1 MIHTF
6 GQDQRFGEEGKTQAD
21 NPPAR
26 AKLVSEI
33 SDAKGLKMT
42 LKRPVR
48 WTSAMLIAVATVM
61 SFCASAETATLRVSI
76 EGGAFNSKFKFWDA
90 SEGCPS
96 YNDIPGAK
104 DYLGGVFASNKGAD
118 KNLTQGQPVHVFLF
132 RPKDTPG
139 ISAGGGASEI
149 RRRALQVVLMATPRF
164 ATPVLITRSPQKRPG
179 RSMWRPPPT
188 RKRLNG
194 NRG

>member
-149 RRRALQVVLMATPRF
+149 RRRALQVVLSGDATIRYTGFDNKVPTWESTGEIDVAP
-164 ATPVLITRSPQKRPG
+164 ATDCE
-179 RSMWRPPPT
+179 
-188 RKRLNG
+188 ND
-194 NRG
+194 